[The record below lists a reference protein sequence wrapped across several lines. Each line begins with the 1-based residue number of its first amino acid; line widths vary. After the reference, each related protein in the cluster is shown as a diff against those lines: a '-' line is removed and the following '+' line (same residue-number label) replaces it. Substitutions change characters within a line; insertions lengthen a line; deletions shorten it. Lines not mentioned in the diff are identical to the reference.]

1 MSQIQLEQALYELA
15 LENTTYS
22 DDVLYGIRNTIVR
35 FFCNNP
41 GYIGEDAIKTFK
53 YFLKT
58 GVLNFSL

>member
-15 LENTTYS
+15 LENKTYS
-22 DDVLYGIRNTIVR
+22 DDVLYEIRNTIVR

-58 GVLNFSL
+58 GILNFNL

>member
-15 LENTTYS
+15 LENKTYS
-22 DDVLYGIRNTIVR
+22 QNVLYGIRNTIVR

-41 GYIGEDAIKTFK
+41 GYIGEDAIRTFK